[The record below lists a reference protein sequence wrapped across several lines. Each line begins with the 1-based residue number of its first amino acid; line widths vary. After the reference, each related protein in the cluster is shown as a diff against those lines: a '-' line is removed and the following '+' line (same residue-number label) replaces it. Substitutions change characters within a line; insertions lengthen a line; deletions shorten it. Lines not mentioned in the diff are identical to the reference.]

1 MNILCFG
8 DSNTHG
14 YNPQNGG
21 RYDRDVRWTGIL
33 QSLLGREHYV
43 IEEGLSGR
51 TTVFND
57 PLFEGLSGLDYIVPC
72 LMTHEPV
79 DLLIIMLG
87 TNDTKERFGA
97 SAEAITLGLER
108 LIKKAKTCDI
118 AFRDSKPNIL
128 VVSPLPI
135 REEIRTVE
143 CYKTMG
149 RDCSEKSYNI
159 VPLYKNCAEA
169 LGCHYFDP
177 SPFATCSDYDYMHL
191 SKEAHEVLGNKL
203 YEKVTEILGIKTYE
217 SVSKIE
223 G

>member
-1 MNILCFG
+1 MNIVCFG

-14 YNPQNGG
+14 YNPENGG
-21 RYDRDVRWTGIL
+21 RYSKNERWTGIL
-33 QSLLGREHYV
+33 QNILGNEYYV

-97 SAEAITLGLER
+97 SAEAIALGLER
-108 LIKKAKTCDI
+108 LIKKVQSCEV
-118 AFRDSKPNIL
+118 AFINNKPNIL
-128 VVSPLPI
+128 VVPPLPI
-135 REEIRTVE
+135 REEIKSVE
-143 CYKTMG
+143 CFHTMG
-149 RDCSEKSYNI
+149 RGCSEKSYKLAS
-159 VPLYKNCAEA
+159 LYEKSSKT

-177 SPFATCSDYDYMHL
+177 SPYAICSDYDYMHL
-191 SKEAHEVLGNKL
+191 SKESHEVLAKKL
-203 YEKVTEILGIKTYE
+203 SEVIKTI
-217 SVSKIE
+217 K
-223 G
+223 